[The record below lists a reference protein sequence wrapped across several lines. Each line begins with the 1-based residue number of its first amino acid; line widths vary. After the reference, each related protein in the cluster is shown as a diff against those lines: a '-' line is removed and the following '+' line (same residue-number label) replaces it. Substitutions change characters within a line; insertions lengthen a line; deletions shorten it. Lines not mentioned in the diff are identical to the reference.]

1 MEHKTSVEYA
11 VKNGMF
17 IWTRKENKIEF
28 QISFFFANA
37 FQYFALS
44 WGLT

>member
-1 MEHKTSVEYA
+1 MEYKTSVEYA

-17 IWTRKENKIEF
+17 ISTRKENEVEF

-37 FQYFALS
+37 F
-44 WGLT
+44 